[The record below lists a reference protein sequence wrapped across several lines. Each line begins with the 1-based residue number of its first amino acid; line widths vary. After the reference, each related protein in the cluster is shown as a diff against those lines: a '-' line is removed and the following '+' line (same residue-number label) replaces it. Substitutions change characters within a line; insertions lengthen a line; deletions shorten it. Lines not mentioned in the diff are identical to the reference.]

1 MAHRWSNFDDAFDN
15 YSGKFANLK
24 SKMDDFNFN
33 MNLAYV
39 GCPDPVDRTHF
50 YHMYSALQQLQ
61 TFLSNLTTYTWP
73 DWQGSGLFESLYWLD
88 QEAGGGDPYVLTMDD
103 ILSVMVTASDEE
115 YAKFIGL
122 VDAYRIGL
130 WNKPF
135 NTEFYA
141 ALGRGFTQ

>member
-1 MAHRWSNFDDAFDN
+1 MAHRWSNFDDAFD
-15 YSGKFANLK
+15 YFTGRFATLK
-24 SKMDDFNFN
+24 SKMVDFDFN
-33 MNLAYV
+33 MNLAYT

-50 YHMYSALQQLQ
+50 YHLYSALQQLQ
-61 TFLSNLTTYTWP
+61 IFLSNLTAFSGT
-73 DWQGSGLFESLYWLD
+73 DWDRSALFESFYWLG
-88 QEAGGGDPYVLTMDD
+88 QEAGGGASYVLTMDD
-103 ILSVMVTASDEE
+103 ILSVMLSATDEE

-135 NTEFYA
+135 NSEFYA